1 MVATSSVS
9 RGKFDLAYYATKF
22 IRAFGIIFG
31 LSFVLDRLLFPAS
44 SRPAIVFTILLS
56 LYLAWAVTWDFRSR

>member
-9 RGKFDLAYYATKF
+9 HGKFDLAYYATKF

-31 LSFVLDRLLFPAS
+31 LRFVLDRLLFPSS
-44 SRPAIVFTILLS
+44 SRHAIAFDILLA
-56 LYLAWAVTWDFRSR
+56 LFLAWAVTWDFRSK